1 MTITPSSPA
10 ASQQAAVDAA
20 RLVLQSMGLSLDDL
34 IAAPSNWK
42 PMPTFAEYVPVVRAT
57 VTPGTLK
64 TYGSYW
70 NRVVEQWGDR
80 HLDEPTASEIETLVA
95 YVRANVVVRRNSR
108 GGRSAAENCIAAC
121 LSYTDD
127 SPARTHGKQGRPGIR
142 RAPAAVPGR
151 EADHLPAVRPPVEA
165 TRRAPALGRNPACKH
180 PLDTAYHPDLGR
192 APVRFRRCASVRRP

>member
-34 IAAPSNWK
+34 TAAPANRK

-80 HLDEPTASEIETLVA
+80 HLTIFNCPGYELWRSWAA
-95 YVRANVVVRRNSR
+95 
-108 GGRSAAENCIAAC
+108 GGM
-121 LSYTDD
+121 
-127 SPARTHGKQGRPGIR
+127 
-142 RAPAAVPGR
+142 
-151 EADHLPAVRPPVEA
+151 PV
-165 TRRAPALGRNPACKH
+165 L
-180 PLDTAYHPDLGR
+180 
-192 APVRFRRCASVRRP
+192 